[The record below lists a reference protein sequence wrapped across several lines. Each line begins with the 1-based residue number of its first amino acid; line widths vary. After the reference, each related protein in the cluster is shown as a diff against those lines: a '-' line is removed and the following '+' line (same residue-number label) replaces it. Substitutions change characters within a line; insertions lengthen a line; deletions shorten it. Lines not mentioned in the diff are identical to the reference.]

1 MVSIV
6 LGRSG
11 IVHFSASQAG
21 WPELVERAIPDVLL
35 QPGPLLVLWWQWIA
49 LVATLPLLVFAAWLI
64 QRSMIRL
71 LRRLAGW
78 TGPTWDDAAVPRL
91 RGPVLLFWI
100 AVLLGPATTVLELSP
115 VVHDFLHDLAKALVA
130 VSVFWGLVTGVGLLE
145 DQLLARAAASG
156 RTEGRWLVPFGANV
170 SRLLLLFLCFV
181 AVLSQFGYPV
191 TTLLAGLGIGGVA
204 VALGAQ
210 KTFENLLGSVAI
222 SIDRP
227 FRVGDWIESEG
238 MAGTVEEIGLRST
251 RIRTFARTVITI
263 PNGRLADQRIERHT
277 ARDRWLWNVT
287 FGVTYD
293 TTVAQVAAI
302 AADVEQWLTTH
313 PKIASG
319 NVKFSGFGDHSLDIE
334 VLSWFNT
341 TDFWEFRQLR
351 QNAGLEI
358 MRLVE
363 RNGARLA
370 VPMQRVFLASGTPQN
385 GDAHPQLST

>member
-1 MVSIV
+1 
-6 LGRSG
+6 
-11 IVHFSASQAG
+11 
-21 WPELVERAIPDVLL
+21 
-35 QPGPLLVLWWQWIA
+35 
-49 LVATLPLLVFAAWLI
+49 
-64 QRSMIRL
+64 MIRL

-91 RGPVLLFWI
+91 RGPILLFWI

-115 VVHDFLHDLAKALVA
+115 VVHDFLHNLAKALVA
-130 VSVFWGLVTGVGLLE
+130 SSLFWGLVTGVGLLE
-145 DQLLARAAASG
+145 DQ
-156 RTEGRWLVPFGANV
+156 
-170 SRLLLLFLCFV
+170 
-181 AVLSQFGYPV
+181 
-191 TTLLAGLGIGGVA
+191 LLAGLGIGGVA

-210 KTFENLLGSVAI
+210 KTFEKLLGSVAI

-251 RIRTFARTVITI
+251 RIRTFGRTVITI

-287 FGVTYD
+287 FGLSYD
-293 TTVAQVAAI
+293 TTATQVAAI

-319 NVKFSGFGDHSLDIE
+319 NVKFCGFGDHSLDIE

-341 TDFWEFRQLR
+341 TDLWEFRQLR
-351 QNAGLEI
+351 QNASLEI

-370 VPMQRVFLASGTPQN
+370 VPVQRVFLASGLPQ
-385 GDAHPQLST
+385 GDVPRPQLST